1 MSRSVTIMSLQGV
14 LTAEKCGNG
23 GLDGA
28 GARKEIDKLNISM
41 S

>member
-1 MSRSVTIMSLQGV
+1 MYFRRSVSRSVTIMSLQGV

-28 GARKEIDKLNISM
+28 GARKRDR
-41 S
+41 